1 MRLVYFFIVLFLFQ
15 GSVFST
21 DESLVLSFE
30 NESKSEIKPA
40 VHFKKMYKNDLAKL
54 TDLLIIKQFK
64 EAQVVLSKIQEKI
77 FNDFQDQIQIC
88 FPNSFQ
94 SLKAVQVSKISQ
106 GEFEKVDFGVV
117 FTKQYKDK
125 FGRKLEVNIVD
136 AEQSAQD
143 YKDLIENPNL
153 IEGLENSSLISYE
166 SFKAIQTV
174 DLNAKHYE
182 QNILLSD
189 TIIMTVVVIGV
200 DDVSYLREFVNE
212 ISFDKLKKLID

>member
-1 MRLVYFFIVLFLFQ
+1 MKIIYLYGLLFLL
-15 GSVFST
+15 GCNVFS
-21 DESLVLSFE
+21 
-30 NESKSEIKPA
+30 A
-40 VHFKKMYKNDLAKL
+40 VNVIETTSSNALIFDSIDKLHFKKIYKNDLSSL
-54 TDLLIIKQFK
+54 TELLTIHQFK
-64 EAQVVLSKIQEKI
+64 QAQVVLSKIQEKI
-77 FNDFQDQIQIC
+77 FHDFQDQIRVC

-94 SLKAVQVSKISQ
+94 SLKTVQTSNISQ

-117 FTKQYKDK
+117 FTQQYKDK
-125 FGRKLEVNIVD
+125 FGKKLEVNIVD

-143 YKDLIENPNL
+143 YKDLISNPNL
-153 IEGLENSSLISYE
+153 IEGLDNSSLISYE

-189 TIIMTVVVIGV
+189 TIVMTVVVIGV